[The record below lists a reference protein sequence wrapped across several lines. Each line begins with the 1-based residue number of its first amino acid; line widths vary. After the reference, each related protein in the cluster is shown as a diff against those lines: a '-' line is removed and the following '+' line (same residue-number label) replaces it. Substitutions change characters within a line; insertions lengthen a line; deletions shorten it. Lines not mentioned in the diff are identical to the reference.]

1 MRPELEKR
9 LSSLLFLLLKPLFN
23 LYLFSSN
30 QKEKRIKKIKQI
42 NKTNKKKTNWQEI
55 YRKMFFAKNIVTEI
69 CNAPLKSQDI
79 GALGVDKENLCNLK
93 LP

>member
-9 LSSLLFLLLKPLFN
+9 LSSLLFLLLQSLFN
-23 LYLFSSN
+23 LYLFSFN
-30 QKEKRIKKIKQI
+30 QKEKRIKKIKKRQI
-42 NKTNKKKTNWQEI
+42 GKKFIEKCSLQKI
-55 YRKMFFAKNIVTEI
+55 LLQKI

>member
-1 MRPELEKR
+1 
-9 LSSLLFLLLKPLFN
+9 
-23 LYLFSSN
+23 
-30 QKEKRIKKIKQI
+30 
-42 NKTNKKKTNWQEI
+42 
-55 YRKMFFAKNIVTEI
+55 MFFANNIVTEI